1 MNSLYVWLV
10 GLMVV
15 VSLPFI
21 LSLYKEYKTVK
32 NFERQGMKVYSN
44 RMKKLLKSKED
55 LLHDVFLY
63 AMGFMAFDFLYAL
76 SLSIFLGAE
85 QATWDIVFII
95 PLILSIT
102 MLLSFLSYKQ
112 LFGKKRIQLNKIP
125 CEDLLSLSPSQALVN
140 KIGLQSWCI
149 LMEKKIE
156 YGTHE
161 FYLLR
166 GLQQDF
172 ELKKNVEYAM
182 SKASNISG
190 ADDTIRKAKEKMT
203 ELNKRIESAFEALR
217 PEGILSKKENEAH
230 QVLVDFIKEKPVVE
244 SEEAPEIK
252 ELKSLLEEELTP
264 EQRKTITETL
274 EEIQQRKS
282 EKTEDVDNDMRV
294 KSIVRAAR
302 MMNGLEDKKGEKA

>member
-15 VSLPFI
+15 ISFPFL

-32 NFERQGMKVYSN
+32 NFESEGVKVYSH
-44 RMKKLLKSKED
+44 RMKKLLESKED
-55 LLHDVFLY
+55 LLHAVLLHAMIFVGLDLIY
-63 AMGFMAFDFLYAL
+63 AM
-76 SLSIFLGAE
+76 SLSIFLGLE

-95 PLILSIT
+95 PLILYST
-102 MLLSFLSYKQ
+102 MFLSFLSYQQ

-125 CEDLLSLSPSQALVN
+125 CEDLLSLSPSQALFN

-156 YGTHE
+156 YGTQD

-172 ELKKNVEYAM
+172 ELKRNVEYAL
-182 SKASNISG
+182 SKASRISG
-190 ADDTIRKAKEKMT
+190 TDDTIRKAKEKMT

-217 PEGILSKKENEAH
+217 PEEILLKKENEAH
-230 QVLVDFIKEKPVVE
+230 QVLVDFIKENPVVE

-264 EQRKTITETL
+264 EQRKAVTETL